1 MRLIRLAG
9 LIVVALLASLGLAIL
24 LMSYAAPHWI
34 DGNEAD
40 AAVLA
45 VAAGALRASSRE
57 VTYLSLGGRD
67 PQPEQMAELQ
77 RQTKSRLLP
86 YSARP
91 KDTCVNQVVPP
102 FCENDDFLMVS
113 VSSMPLWRTA
123 LVHASTL
130 ACGTEHVMFKGPTG
144 WVSIR
149 SLGFC
154 A

>member
-45 VAAGALRASSRE
+45 VAADALRASSRQ
-57 VTYLSLGGRD
+57 VTYISLSGRD
-67 PQPEQMAELQ
+67 PQPQQMAELQ
-77 RQTKSRLLP
+77 AQTKSRLLP
-86 YSARP
+86 YSTRP
-91 KDTCVNQVVPP
+91 KDTCRNEYVPP
-102 FCENDDFLMVS
+102 FCEDDDFLNVS
-113 VSSMPLWRTA
+113 VTSMPLWRTA

-144 WVSIR
+144 WVRIR
-149 SLGFC
+149 SRGYC
-154 A
+154 I